1 MNQLHA
7 VVLAKQIERYAGLLQ
22 DLMTEV
28 KRDDKMNSEERA
40 RIGESLRLA
49 KEILRD
55 CADEIHND
63 NRHLR
68 DTGSL

>member
-7 VVLAKQIERYAGLLQ
+7 VVIAKRIERYAGLLQ

-28 KRDDKMNSEERA
+28 KKDDRMSSEERA
-40 RIGESLRLA
+40 MITEPLRLA

-55 CADEIHND
+55 CADEIHDN
-63 NRHLR
+63 NRHQ
-68 DTGSL
+68 